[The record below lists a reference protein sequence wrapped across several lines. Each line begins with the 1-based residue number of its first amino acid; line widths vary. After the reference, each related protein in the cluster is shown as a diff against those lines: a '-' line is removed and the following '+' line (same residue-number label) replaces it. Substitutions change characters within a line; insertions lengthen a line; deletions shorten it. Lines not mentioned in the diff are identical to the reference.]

1 MKLAIAQIARAL
13 DLPRGKIE
21 RWIRQGRIPLVQRD
35 NICTFDQ
42 QTLAQWAAQHNL
54 TFRPDRDRANARTP
68 SDGSSLATALRNG
81 GIYYDLEGTHAAD
94 VFQAAVKRMDFIP
107 EPDKPRLVQKL
118 EERETLTSTGIGK
131 GIAIPHPREPES
143 LGLQIPAV
151 TACFLADPIDFQALD
166 GRPVSILFILLSP
179 SVRTH
184 LQILSRLSFCLRQEA
199 FVTFLKQSP
208 EAKTLMTRLGEM
220 ETLCE
225 NSGQR
230 PG

>member
-1 MKLAIAQIARAL
+1 MKLAIAQIATAL

-42 QTLAQWAAQHNL
+42 QTLTQWAAQHNL
-54 TFRPDRDRANARTP
+54 TFRPDRDRPNTHTS
-68 SDGSSLATALRNG
+68 SDGSSLATALQNG
-81 GIYYDLEGTHAAD
+81 GIYYDIKGTHATE
-94 VFQAAVKRMDFIP
+94 VFQEAAKRMDFIP

-143 LGLQIPAV
+143 LDLQIPAV
-151 TACFLADPIDFQALD
+151 SACFLANPIDFQALD

-199 FVTFLKQSP
+199 FVTFLKESP
-208 EAKTLMTRLGEM
+208 EATALMTRLGEM

-225 NSGQR
+225 KSSQR

>member
-1 MKLAIAQIARAL
+1 MKLGIAQIACAL
-13 DLPRGKIE
+13 DLPQGKIE

-35 NICTFDQ
+35 NICTFDRQ
-42 QTLAQWAAQHNL
+42 ALTQWAAQHNL
-54 TFRPDRDRANARTP
+54 TFRPDRDPPNKCAP

-81 GIYYDLEGTHAAD
+81 GIYYDIKGTDATE
-94 VFQAAVKRMDFIP
+94 VFQEAVERMDFISA
-107 EPDKPRLVQKL
+107 PDKLSLVQKL
-118 EERETLTSTGIGK
+118 AEREALTSTGIGK

-151 TACFLADPIDFQALD
+151 TACFLANPIDFQALD
-166 GRPVSILFILLSP
+166 GRPVSIMFILLSP

-199 FVTFLKQSP
+199 FVTFLKQPP

-225 NSGQR
+225 KSGQR